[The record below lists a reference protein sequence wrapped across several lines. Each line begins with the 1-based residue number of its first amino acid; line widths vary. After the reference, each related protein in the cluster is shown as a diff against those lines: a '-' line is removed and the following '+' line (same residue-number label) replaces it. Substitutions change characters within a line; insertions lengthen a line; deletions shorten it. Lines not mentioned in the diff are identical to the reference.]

1 MIGKVAEANAKV
13 TCKQF
18 VMETIISII
27 VAIGILIFKVVAKNM
42 EKSADKPVRPV
53 RPVRPA
59 SMPEA
64 FPQILEEV
72 FDVPLESEEPKVESH
87 VEPRVQM
94 NVEPE
99 VQEHVHPQIVRKAT
113 PVTIEQTSK
122 DSEKKE
128 KIDPKKLIIYSEIM
142 NRKY

>member
-1 MIGKVAEANAKV
+1 
-13 TCKQF
+13 
-18 VMETIISII
+18 
-27 VAIGILIFKVVAKNM
+27 
-42 EKSADKPVRPV
+42 
-53 RPVRPA
+53 
-59 SMPEA
+59 
-64 FPQILEEV
+64 
-72 FDVPLESEEPKVESH
+72 
-87 VEPRVQM
+87 M